1 MTSPDPSGT
10 PSRPAR
16 PQYGEYAPPGDPRFA
31 PPTPAAAPPA
41 PVQPTAPPV
50 ARRRDAIASA
60 MLIGLGFIMTVQ
72 VVFIAL
78 DLDTV
83 LEQAYT
89 VYGGTGDYSPAN
101 DLRFA
106 GAVLAGSHVILFA
119 ASLLLTRWLVMRR
132 QLSFWVPLAA
142 GVVASVILF
151 VTLGSVIS
159 ADSVLYAT
167 MMDFMTP

>member
-1 MTSPDPSGT
+1 
-10 PSRPAR
+10 
-16 PQYGEYAPPGDPRFA
+16 
-31 PPTPAAAPPA
+31 
-41 PVQPTAPPV
+41 
-50 ARRRDAIASA
+50 
-60 MLIGLGFIMTVQ
+60 MLIGLGFIMAVQ